1 MEPDTTRE
9 YLKKLLDFLR
19 ERILPIPGNQWF
31 AKELYKLLAP
41 ASDARISDIHE
52 QCIESILTQQANE
65 FYKDFVIADL
75 RPQLIADFI
84 KMEHWRRRNNIYEFS
99 LAMYQQVECIVNY
112 ISRNNTL
119 CEVFH
124 TMMDCLCFVDAY
136 PPTVDNRNPKSSYTV
151 AQLLFMHDAPTK
163 SKEILPSLWAYDKFK
178 AINYFVCHQTMLT
191 NYQFDQFVGEN
202 RIFGELYALRNRVHR
217 GNDLTEKEIERTKQ
231 VEINPSRGFLTLTAF
246 LTWFIDSVNK
256 GYPLSNELVTFS
268 KTDFSSVRKPLIG
281 PKVVGKIDLP
291 KTKSKRNN

>member
-1 MEPDTTRE
+1 MEQDTNRE

-217 GNDLTEKEIERTKQ
+217 GNDLTKKEIERTKQ
-231 VEINPSRGFLTLTAF
+231 VESNPSRGFLTLTAF

>member
-1 MEPDTTRE
+1 MEQDTNRE

-202 RIFGELYALRNRVHR
+202 RIFGELYASRNRVHR
-217 GNDLTEKEIERTKQ
+217 GNDLTAKEIERTKQ

>member
-1 MEPDTTRE
+1 MEQDTNRE

-202 RIFGELYALRNRVHR
+202 RIFGELYALRNRVYR

>member
-1 MEPDTTRE
+1 MEQDTNRE

-163 SKEILPSLWAYDKFK
+163 SKEILPSLCAYDKFK

>member
-1 MEPDTTRE
+1 MEQDTNRE

-31 AKELYKLLAP
+31 AKELYKLLGP

>member
-1 MEPDTTRE
+1 MEQDTNRE

-231 VEINPSRGFLTLTAF
+231 VESNPSRGFLTLTAF

-256 GYPLSNELVTFS
+256 GYPLSKELVTFS

>member
-1 MEPDTTRE
+1 MEQDTNRE

-99 LAMYQQVECIVNY
+99 LAMYQQVEYIVNY

-231 VEINPSRGFLTLTAF
+231 VESNPSRGFLTLTAF

>member
-1 MEPDTTRE
+1 MEQDTNRE

-31 AKELYKLLAP
+31 AKELYKLLAQ

>member
-1 MEPDTTRE
+1 MEQDTNRE
-9 YLKKLLDFLR
+9 YLKKLLAFLR

-178 AINYFVCHQTMLT
+178 AINYFVCHQTILT

-268 KTDFSSVRKPLIG
+268 KTDFSSVR
-281 PKVVGKIDLP
+281 
-291 KTKSKRNN
+291 

>member
-1 MEPDTTRE
+1 MEQDTNRE

-99 LAMYQQVECIVNY
+99 LAMYQQVDCIVNY

-231 VEINPSRGFLTLTAF
+231 VESNPSRGFLTLTAF

>member
-1 MEPDTTRE
+1 MEQDTNRE

-178 AINYFVCHQTMLT
+178 AINYFGCHQTMLT

>member
-1 MEPDTTRE
+1 MEQDTNRE

-41 ASDARISDIHE
+41 ASDSRISDIHE

-231 VEINPSRGFLTLTAF
+231 VESNPSRGFLTLTAF

>member
-1 MEPDTTRE
+1 MEQDTNRE

-119 CEVFH
+119 CEV
-124 TMMDCLCFVDAY
+124 
-136 PPTVDNRNPKSSYTV
+136 
-151 AQLLFMHDAPTK
+151 
-163 SKEILPSLWAYDKFK
+163 SLIY
-178 AINYFVCHQTMLT
+178 
-191 NYQFDQFVGEN
+191 
-202 RIFGELYALRNRVHR
+202 
-217 GNDLTEKEIERTKQ
+217 
-231 VEINPSRGFLTLTAF
+231 
-246 LTWFIDSVNK
+246 
-256 GYPLSNELVTFS
+256 
-268 KTDFSSVRKPLIG
+268 
-281 PKVVGKIDLP
+281 
-291 KTKSKRNN
+291 

>member
-1 MEPDTTRE
+1 MEQDTNRE
-9 YLKKLLDFLR
+9 YLKKLLAFLR

>member
-1 MEPDTTRE
+1 MEQDTNRE

-136 PPTVDNRNPKSSYTV
+136 PPTGDNRNPKSSYTV

-231 VEINPSRGFLTLTAF
+231 VESNPSRGFLTLTAF

>member
-1 MEPDTTRE
+1 MKIIVDE
-9 YLKKLLDFLR
+9 YAFDF
-19 ERILPIPGNQWF
+19 PS

-231 VEINPSRGFLTLTAF
+231 VESNPSRGFLTLTAF

>member
-1 MEPDTTRE
+1 MEQDTNRE

-217 GNDLTEKEIERTKQ
+217 GNDLTEKEIERTNQ

>member
-1 MEPDTTRE
+1 MEQDTNRE

-99 LAMYQQVECIVNY
+99 LAMYQQVECIVNH

>member
-1 MEPDTTRE
+1 MEQDTNRE

-178 AINYFVCHQTMLT
+178 AINYFVCHQTILT

-231 VEINPSRGFLTLTAF
+231 VESNPSRGFLTLTAF

>member
-1 MEPDTTRE
+1 MEQDTNRE

>member
-1 MEPDTTRE
+1 MEQDTNRE

-178 AINYFVCHQTMLT
+178 AINYFVCHQTILT

>member
-1 MEPDTTRE
+1 MEQDTNRE
-9 YLKKLLDFLR
+9 YLKKLLAFLR

-163 SKEILPSLWAYDKFK
+163 SKENLPSLWAYDKFK

-231 VEINPSRGFLTLTAF
+231 VESNPSRGFLTLTAF

>member
-1 MEPDTTRE
+1 MEQDTNRE

-163 SKEILPSLWAYDKFK
+163 SKEILPSLWAYDKFR

>member
-1 MEPDTTRE
+1 MEQDTNRE

-202 RIFGELYALRNRVHR
+202 RFFGELYALRNRVHR

-231 VEINPSRGFLTLTAF
+231 VESNPSRGFLTLTAF

>member
-1 MEPDTTRE
+1 MEQDTNRE

-231 VEINPSRGFLTLTAF
+231 V
-246 LTWFIDSVNK
+246 D
-256 GYPLSNELVTFS
+256 
-268 KTDFSSVRKPLIG
+268 
-281 PKVVGKIDLP
+281 PKI
-291 KTKSKRNN
+291 RNYHPIHD

>member
-1 MEPDTTRE
+1 MEQDTNRE
-9 YLKKLLDFLR
+9 YLKKLLAFLR

-231 VEINPSRGFLTLTAF
+231 VESNPSRGFLTLTAF

>member
-1 MEPDTTRE
+1 MEQDTNRE

-19 ERILPIPGNQWF
+19 ERILPILGNQWF

>member
-1 MEPDTTRE
+1 M
-9 YLKKLLDFLR
+9 
-19 ERILPIPGNQWF
+19 
-31 AKELYKLLAP
+31 
-41 ASDARISDIHE
+41 
-52 QCIESILTQQANE
+52 
-65 FYKDFVIADL
+65 
-75 RPQLIADFI
+75 
-84 KMEHWRRRNNIYEFS
+84 
-99 LAMYQQVECIVNY
+99 
-112 ISRNNTL
+112 
-119 CEVFH
+119 
-124 TMMDCLCFVDAY
+124 
-136 PPTVDNRNPKSSYTV
+136 
-151 AQLLFMHDAPTK
+151 LFR
-163 SKEILPSLWAYDKFK
+163 S
-178 AINYFVCHQTMLT
+178 

-231 VEINPSRGFLTLTAF
+231 VESNPSRGFLTLTAF

>member
-1 MEPDTTRE
+1 MEQDTNRE

-231 VEINPSRGFLTLTAF
+231 VESNPSRGFLTLTAF

-281 PKVVGKIDLP
+281 PKVVGKIDHP

>member
-1 MEPDTTRE
+1 
-9 YLKKLLDFLR
+9 
-19 ERILPIPGNQWF
+19 
-31 AKELYKLLAP
+31 
-41 ASDARISDIHE
+41 
-52 QCIESILTQQANE
+52 
-65 FYKDFVIADL
+65 
-75 RPQLIADFI
+75 
-84 KMEHWRRRNNIYEFS
+84 
-99 LAMYQQVECIVNY
+99 MYQQVECIVNY

-178 AINYFVCHQTMLT
+178 AINYFVCHQTILT

>member
-1 MEPDTTRE
+1 MEQDTNRE

-231 VEINPSRGFLTLTAF
+231 VESNPSRGFLTLTAF

-256 GYPLSNELVTFS
+256 GYPISNELVTFS

>member
-1 MEPDTTRE
+1 MEQDTNRE

-151 AQLLFMHDAPTK
+151 AQLLVMHDAPTK

>member
-1 MEPDTTRE
+1 MEQDTNRE

-163 SKEILPSLWAYDKFK
+163 SKEILPYLWAYDKFK

-202 RIFGELYALRNRVHR
+202 RIFGDLYALRNRVHL

-231 VEINPSRGFLTLTAF
+231 VESNPSRGFLTLTAF

-281 PKVVGKIDLP
+281 PKVVGKIYLP

>member
-1 MEPDTTRE
+1 MEQDTNRE

-99 LAMYQQVECIVNY
+99 LAIYQQVECIVNY

-256 GYPLSNELVTFS
+256 GYHLSNELVPFS

>member
-1 MEPDTTRE
+1 MEQDTNRE

-178 AINYFVCHQTMLT
+178 AINEFVCHQTMLT

>member
-1 MEPDTTRE
+1 MEQDTNRE

-231 VEINPSRGFLTLTAF
+231 VESNPSRGFLTLTAF

-291 KTKSKRNN
+291 KTKSKRNT

>member
-1 MEPDTTRE
+1 MEQDTNRE
-9 YLKKLLDFLR
+9 YLKKLLDFFR

-231 VEINPSRGFLTLTAF
+231 VESNPSRGFLTLTAF